1 MSRTSVL
8 TILTLDI
15 ISPSPTPTTS
25 QSFPILTSNPTLQ
38 KLTLAPRA
46 VPDGCGNETP
56 FRVKLHHLK
65 ELQLEGHSEHAVKN
79 LDLLSF
85 ALRDFNIID
94 IPKIIGPYLQDHLR
108 RRDRPQGGLNLRVS
122 SGELPKRRGCNIG
135 FQAGDAGGDQL
146 LPPHQ
151 HGQTHLSR
159 LP

>member
-25 QSFPILTSNPTLQ
+25 QSFSILTSNPTLQ

-56 FRVKLHHLK
+56 SRVELHHLK
-65 ELQLEGHSEHAVKN
+65 ELQLEGHSEHAVRN

-135 FQAGDAGGDQL
+135 FQAGDAGGD
-146 LPPHQ
+146 
-151 HGQTHLSR
+151 
-159 LP
+159 